1 MLLTYMYFYIFNAII
16 FEDIEECAF
25 KIFKKLKIKGV
36 TDAHVPNRLSE
47 CCVDSRFVNR
57 AGQCLDLASDKGP
70 LLFSLFFRFSQK
82 LPSTSF
88 SQNLVSKIFTTI

>member
-1 MLLTYMYFYIFNAII
+1 VEPSCQSRNWSKKGGFYAQPGNRTQ
-16 FEDIEECAF
+16 DLIERT
-25 KIFKKLKIKGV
+25 KGFR
-36 TDAHVPNRLSE
+36 PLRYS
-47 CCVDSRFVNR
+47 
-57 AGQCLDLASDKGP
+57 GP